1 MIFFHPRTHLVNVPT
16 LASQNYDSFSSCT
29 CDDLDSFENNGLILQ
44 SPSFWLYLFF
54 FFWSL
59 CDSGQFSLSV
69 MSVSLWPQGIQ
80 HARLAVHHQILG
92 LAQTHVHWVSDAIQ
106 PPTLLLFD
114 SFIFDFWETWGKLS
128 LLCNVKGIYYQYEF
142 YIPGFCG
149 SVVKNPPC
157 NAGDMVQ
164 FLFGELKSHLSVTT

>member
-1 MIFFHPRTHLVNVPT
+1 MTVSHLVLVMI
-16 LASQNYDSFSSCT
+16 LIVLKIMVSFCRVLHF
-29 CDDLDSFENNGLILQ
+29 DFI
-44 SPSFWLYLFF
+44 FFF

-69 MSVSLWPQGIQ
+69 MSVSLWPHGIQ

-106 PPTLLLFD
+106 PPTLLLFY